1 MSSKNKIMNEKKSG
15 IEKRIDEIYK
25 IIKGYE
31 EGRLTKNQIMEII
44 KYNTRSVNGK
54 KKGKK

>member
-1 MSSKNKIMNEKKSG
+1 MNEKKSG

-31 EGRLTKNQIMEII
+31 EGRLTMNQIMEII